1 MTVPHKPAIFGLLFA
16 SLGLSPSEAK
26 AQRRAETSFQ
36 ARGCCPWC
44 EENMVNALEG
54 GEVLKIHWDQTTER
68 MTVVYR
74 TRKTTSE
81 EIQRRIALAGHDT
94 DAFPAPDSAY
104 LALPACCWY
113 RD

>member
-1 MTVPHKPAIFGLLFA
+1 MTVPHKLAIFGLLFA

-54 GEVLKIHWDQTTER
+54 GAVLRIHWDQTTER

-74 TRKTTSE
+74 TRKITSK

-94 DAFPAPDSAY
+94 DAFPALDSAY

>member
-1 MTVPHKPAIFGLLFA
+1 MTVPHKLAIFGLLFA

-54 GEVLKIHWDQTTER
+54 GAVLRIHWDQSTER

-74 TRKTTSE
+74 TRKITSK

>member
-1 MTVPHKPAIFGLLFA
+1 MTVRFNLATFGLLFA
-16 SLGLSPSEAK
+16 FLGLSPGDAR

-54 GEVLKIHWDQTTER
+54 VAVLKIHWDQTTER
-68 MTVVYR
+68 MAVVYR
-74 TRKTTSE
+74 PRKITSK
-81 EIQRRIALAGHDT
+81 EIQRRVALAGHDT

-104 LALPACCWY
+104 FALPACCRY